1 MFKVGITGGIG
12 SGKSLVC
19 SVLEKFGIP
28 VYYADKEA
36 RRLMNTSPGLRM
48 AIQDVFGKELYR
60 SGELDRQEMGRR
72 VFGEPE
78 LLQKLNH
85 LVHPVV
91 KEDFISWSE
100 KWDQAPY
107 VIEEAAIL
115 FESGAS
121 AHMDLSVLVYAPVA
135 LRIARVMKRDGL
147 SRSEIE
153 MRINT
158 QMDEEKKKELAD
170 WVLLNDEENLLLP
183 QIVAL
188 HEEIKTRN

>member
-48 AIQDVFGKELYR
+48 AIQDVFGKEIYR

-91 KEDFISWSE
+91 KEDFILWSE
-100 KWDQAPY
+100 TWEQAPY